1 MSTAPDDRIKGAIE
15 QLQAWAAEKEIP
27 FEAVLEALEDGTEKE
42 QDSSLPPFHR
52 SVVWADIHDANG
64 IKFHVVVREGATHS
78 SLMDNLLVASKAMDT
93 LIDTRGWLPAD
104 RKPKTDEELAEM
116 RASTQA
122 TLDKLSASNKGAQT
136 GNTPSRTGGESQ
148 HDQDVVQYEGG
159 DARLISVE
167 EIIKTLTQSGKVKYI
182 VRGWPWKQYG
192 VTCWPDS
199 GRIGKLAALLDLDT
213 WEVGTSKN
221 VDEGLQAVVRLKEE
235 GKPDKV
241 VDWLGDGVLTEE
253 PPEGLQLPA

>member
-1 MSTAPDDRIKGAIE
+1 MSTPDDRINGAIE
-15 QLQAWAAEKEIP
+15 QLKAWAAEKEIP
-27 FEAVLEALEDGTEKE
+27 FEAVLEALDEDTEK
-42 QDSSLPPFHR
+42 DSSLPPFHR
-52 SVVWADIHDANG
+52 SVVWADVYDANG

-78 SLMDNLLVASKAMDT
+78 SLMDNLLVASAAMDT
-93 LIDTRGWLPAD
+93 LIDTRSWMPAD

-122 TLDKLSASNKGAQT
+122 TLDKMSNREAT
-136 GNTPSRTGGESQ
+136 PPSRTGGESQ
-148 HDQDVVQYEGG
+148 HDQDVVQYEGS

-213 WEVGTSKN
+213 WEVGTSMN
-221 VDEGLQAVVRLKEE
+221 VNEGIQAVVRLKEE

-241 VDWLGDGVLTEE
+241 VDWLGDGVLSEE
-253 PPEGLQLPA
+253 LPEGPEF

>member
-1 MSTAPDDRIKGAIE
+1 MSTAPDGRIKGAIE

-27 FEAVLEALEDGTEKE
+27 FEAVLEALDEDTEK
-42 QDSSLPPFHR
+42 DSSLPPFHR
-52 SVVWADIHDANG
+52 SVVWADIYDANG

-78 SLMDNLLVASKAMDT
+78 SLMDNLLVASAAMDT
-93 LIDTRGWLPAD
+93 LIDTRGWMPAD
-104 RKPKTDEELAEM
+104 RKPKTEDELAEI

-136 GNTPSRTGGESQ
+136 GEAPSRTGGESQ

-199 GRIGKLAALLDLDT
+199 GKIGKLAALLDLDT

-221 VDEGLQAVVRLKEE
+221 VDEGLLQAVVRLKEE

-241 VDWLGDGVLTEE
+241 VDWLGDGVLSEE
-253 PPEGLQLPA
+253 LPEGLQLPA

>member
-1 MSTAPDDRIKGAIE
+1 MTAPDDRINGAIE
-15 QLQAWAAEKEIP
+15 QLKAWAAEKEIP
-27 FEAVLEALEDGTEKE
+27 FSAVLEALDEDTEK
-42 QDSSLPPFHR
+42 DSSLPPFHR

-122 TLDKLSASNKGAQT
+122 TLDKMTAANTQAKGAQT
-136 GNTPSRTGGESQ
+136 GDTPSRAHGE
-148 HDQDVVQYEGG
+148 DQNVVQYEGS
-159 DARLISVE
+159 DARVIDVE
-167 EIIKTLTQSGKVKYI
+167 EIIKTLTQSGKVKFV

-199 GRIGKLAALLDLDT
+199 GRIGKLAAMYDLDA

-241 VDWLGDGVLTEE
+241 VDWLGDGVLSEE
-253 PPEGLQLPA
+253 LPEGPEF

>member
-1 MSTAPDDRIKGAIE
+1 MSTPDDRINGAIE
-15 QLQAWAAEKEIP
+15 QLKACAAEKEIP
-27 FEAVLEALEDGTEKE
+27 FEAVLEALDEDTEK
-42 QDSSLPPFHR
+42 DSSLPPFHR
-52 SVVWADIHDANG
+52 SVVWADVYDANG

-78 SLMDNLLVASKAMDT
+78 SLMDNLLVASAAMDT
-93 LIDTRGWLPAD
+93 LIDTRSWMPAD

-122 TLDKLSASNKGAQT
+122 TLDKLGASNKGAQT
-136 GNTPSRTGGESQ
+136 GDTPSRTGGES
-148 HDQDVVQYEGG
+148 QDVVQYEGG

-199 GRIGKLAALLDLDT
+199 GRIGKLAAMYDLDA

-221 VDEGLQAVVRLKEE
+221 VDEGLQAVVRLKDE

-241 VDWLGDGVLTEE
+241 VDWLGDGLLSEE
-253 PPEGLQLPA
+253 LPEGPEF